1 MDFVIVTLITSF
13 VALFAA
19 GLYHYVEDII
29 KNAIRDNDLRRES
42 TYEDMEHIV
51 DTAKVKGSCNHND
64 YERFAK
70 LQESYKAHGGNGAS
84 DRLKQELDLLP
95 MSD

>member
-1 MDFVIVTLITSF
+1 MDLIIVTLITAF
-13 VALFAA
+13 VGLFAA
-19 GLYHYVEDII
+19 GMYHHIEDII
-29 KNAIRDNDLRRES
+29 KNAIRDNNLRRES
-42 TYEDMEHIV
+42 LYEDMAHIV
-51 DTAKVKGSCNHND
+51 DTAKVKGYCGHND